1 MREEVTSVFGG
12 VFGLQPGEMLQ
23 YEYLHTM
30 PGLKRLKRPPVSSS
44 YTWNGSEVAS
54 LAGQGS
60 LYILANTGLPQT
72 VYSEGAE
79 QVDRKNISFYMVMI
93 PDRNM

>member
-1 MREEVTSVFGG
+1 MTSLKKILLQVKEGVTLVFGSVFGLPA
-12 VFGLQPGEMLQ
+12 VEMLQ
-23 YEYLHTM
+23 YEYLHSM

-60 LYILANTGLPQT
+60 LYILANTDLLQIVFTEEELVGLQL
-72 VYSEGAE
+72 
-79 QVDRKNISFYMVMI
+79 Q
-93 PDRNM
+93 

>member
-1 MREEVTSVFGG
+1 LQVKEEVTSVFGS
-12 VFGLQPGEMLQ
+12 VFGLQLGEMLQ

-60 LYILANTGLPQT
+60 LYILANNDLPQIVFT
-72 VYSEGAE
+72 EEELVCLMM
-79 QVDRKNISFYMVMI
+79 Q
-93 PDRNM
+93 

>member
-1 MREEVTSVFGG
+1 
-12 VFGLQPGEMLQ
+12 
-23 YEYLHTM
+23 M

-60 LYILANTGLPQT
+60 LYILAKLNTDLPQI

-79 QVDRKNISFYMVMI
+79 QIDRKNISFYMVMI
-93 PDRNM
+93 PDRNI

>member
-1 MREEVTSVFGG
+1 MKEEVTSVFGG

-44 YTWNGSEVAS
+44 YTWSGSEVAS

-60 LYILANTGLPQT
+60 LYILANTDLPQT
-72 VYSEGAE
+72 VYSEVAE
-79 QVDRKNISFYMVMI
+79 QVGMKNISFHMVII
-93 PDRNM
+93 P